1 MSWYPKAFGS
11 GTSVE
16 GSICIFEHFW
26 LREKAGA
33 IDKGGRAHKSL
44 GTLGWACGL
53 REKAGETRSYRQGR
67 MCSTS
72 PLGPWEEQVV
82 SVSWQLNEYYFWS
95 DLHTRVPTAS
105 RISVFVQKSVFC
117 PGSIALKTPFLV
129 SDNSDFKNIFW
140 NSTSNLDSNI
150 IFDMIALYYK
160 DIYACILN
168 FLITF
173 FCSKKGVV
181 ALFLVTWG

>member
-72 PLGPWEEQVV
+72 PLGLWEEQVV

-95 DLHTRVPTAS
+95 DLHTRVPTAF

-117 PGSIALKTPFLV
+117 PGSIALKLPFWFRIIL
-129 SDNSDFKNIFW
+129 
-140 NSTSNLDSNI
+140 TSKTYFEIQHPIWIVISYLTWLHI
-150 IFDMIALYYK
+150 IIR
-160 DIYACILN
+160 
-168 FLITF
+168 TF
-173 FCSKKGVV
+173 TYGH
-181 ALFLVTWG
+181 WI